1 MMGVHQFFQASPPK
15 NLSNICTRVLWNPSS
30 SPINSLINSP
40 SIQPSMLWV
49 ILTTTS
55 LSIKLNFFITMWIVG
70 VERGIYSTVTGSVS
84 NVIPTAINARMKQ
97 IVKSVILLTSMYWMN
112 RESVLNVRTINTL
125 IMELALNVLLGS
137 SFRINRARTVENN
150 APNANLPAHAKHA
163 TKQQTTSLKMV
174 PATNVL

>member
-1 MMGVHQFFQASPPK
+1 MMGVHQSFQASPPEH
-15 NLSNICTRVLWNPSS
+15 LSNICTRVLWNPSS
-30 SPINSLINSP
+30 SPNNSPINSP
-40 SIQPSMLWV
+40 STQLSMLWV
-49 ILTTTS
+49 MLTTTS
-55 LSIKLNFFITMWIVG
+55 LWMRLNFFITMWIV
-70 VERGIYSTVTGSVS
+70 EMKMGIYSTVTGSVS
-84 NVIPTAINARMKQ
+84 NAIPTAMNARMKQ
-97 IVKSVILLTSMYWMN
+97 PARSVILVASMHWMN
-112 RESVLNVRTINTL
+112 RASVLNARTINTL